1 MAARIADNINPQR
14 FSKQSKRE
22 ITKEEEDESI
32 EDPIDEREIF
42 GLLFWMIS
50 FFNIL
55 YLLNEFLSDLIR
67 DINDPEHPMSLE
79 ELNVVQITNI
89 DVRYLSSFSKSK

>member
-1 MAARIADNINPQR
+1 
-14 FSKQSKRE
+14 
-22 ITKEEEDESI
+22 
-32 EDPIDEREIF
+32 
-42 GLLFWMIS
+42 LLFWMIS